1 MAPVRAIQL
10 AGAAALLVSA
20 VSFLVGV
27 VALLRAEGPTAPD
40 LNVYLSDPAGQAD
53 LLLMVFALTAAV
65 ILFLVGFLI
74 VAGTLRESSRLETK
88 IASGLGISAVPLFVG
103 FLALHYALVATLR
116 EGIDPSSQGFRIL
129 VLQAHAVGDWAGWS
143 GIVLLSGSLLA
154 IGVALIRNGGSIV
167 GWTAVVVAIIGL
179 VLIPTGFGF
188 AFTLLLPVWELIATT
203 YLVQKPGKVVATGAS
218 GT

>member
-1 MAPVRAIQL
+1 MAPVRAIRL

-20 VSFLVGV
+20 LSFLVGL
-27 VALLRAEGPTAPD
+27 VALYRAEGPTAPD

-53 LLLMVFALTAAV
+53 LTLMVLALTAAV
-65 ILFLVGFLI
+65 VLFLVGFLV
-74 VAGTLRESSRLETK
+74 VAGTLRESARLETT
-88 IASGLGISAVPLFVG
+88 IASGLSIAAVPLFVG
-103 FLALHYALVATLR
+103 FLALHYALVATIR

-154 IGVALIRNGGSIV
+154 VGFALIREGASII
-167 GWTAVVVAIIGL
+167 GWTALIVAIIGL

-188 AFTLLLPVWELIATT
+188 AFTLLLPVWEL
-203 YLVQKPGKVVATGAS
+203 VATIYLFRTTSS
-218 GT
+218 GRPAEN